1 MPAKQLLILRH
12 AKSSWDDSSLADF
25 DRPLAPRGQKTAP
38 LMGRE
43 LARRGWLPDLALVSP
58 ALRTRDTWRLV
69 AQELPKHVH
78 AEFAEE
84 LYEAAPAAIL
94 ARVRQVKAKNLV
106 VIGHNPGLQQFAL
119 RLAGAGSDEG
129 VFKKIEAK
137 FPTAA
142 LARFTLD
149 EDWADLDFRGA
160 RLTHCVRPKDL
171 GSARSLPVQ

>member
-1 MPAKQLLILRH
+1 MPVKQLLILRH
-12 AKSSWDDSSLADF
+12 AKSSWDDPALADF
-25 DRPLAPRGQKTAP
+25 DRPLAPRGLKTAS

-69 AQELPKHVH
+69 AQELPQHVQ

-84 LYEAAPAAIL
+84 LYEAAPATIL
-94 ARVRQVKAKNLV
+94 ARVRQVKATTLL
-106 VIGHNPGLQQFAL
+106 VIGHNPGLQHFAL
-119 RLAGAGSDEG
+119 RLAGAGSDES

-149 EDWADLDFRGA
+149 GDWADLAFGSA
-160 RLTHCVRPKDL
+160 RLTHCLRPKDL
-171 GSARSLPVQ
+171 G

>member
-1 MPAKQLLILRH
+1 MRQLLLLRH
-12 AKSSWDDSSLADF
+12 AKSSRDDPKLEDF
-25 DRPLAPRGQKTAP
+25 DRPLAPRGLKTAP

-69 AQELPKHVH
+69 AQELPKHVQ

-84 LYEAAPAAIL
+84 LYEATPAAIL
-94 ARVRQVKAKNLV
+94 ARVRQVKATSVL
-106 VIGHNPGLQQFAL
+106 VIGHNPGLQHFAL
-119 RLAGAGSDEG
+119 RLAGAGSDHG

-142 LARFTLD
+142 LARLTLD
-149 EDWADLDFRGA
+149 EDWANLDFHDA

-171 GSARSLPVQ
+171 T

>member
-1 MPAKQLLILRH
+1 MKQLLILRH
-12 AKSSWDDSSLADF
+12 AKSSWDDSELADF
-25 DRPLAPRGQKTAP
+25 DRPLAPRGLKTAP

-69 AQELPKHVH
+69 AQELPKNVP
-78 AEFAEE
+78 AQFAEE
-84 LYEAAPAAIL
+84 LYEAEAGAIL
-94 ARVRQVKAKNLV
+94 ARVRQARAKSLL

-119 RLAGAGSDEG
+119 RLAGAGSDEA

-149 EDWADLDFRGA
+149 EDWADLAFGSA
-160 RLTHCVRPKDL
+160 KLTHCLRPKDL
-171 GSARSLPVQ
+171 G

>member
-1 MPAKQLLILRH
+1 MPLRQLLILRH
-12 AKSSWDDSSLADF
+12 AKSSRDDPKLEDF
-25 DRPLAPRGQKTAP
+25 DRPLGPRGLKTAP

-69 AQELPKHVH
+69 AAELPKNVP
-78 AEFAEE
+78 AQFADE
-84 LYEAAPAAIL
+84 LYEAAAGAIL
-94 ARVRQVKAKNLV
+94 ARVRQAKAASLI
-106 VIGHNPGLQQFAL
+106 VIGHNPGLQHFVL
-119 RLAGAGSDEG
+119 RLAGPGSDES

-160 RLTHCVRPKDL
+160 RLTHFVRPKDL
-171 GSARSLPVQ
+171 T